1 MLFELDSSAAI
12 GSGTD
17 LPILSRPQ
25 DIGRSAYR
33 DWYLEALKQFV
44 GTCVLAVGMGG
55 PPSVGRGMGRAR
67 SRGRG
72 GRPGGGGRAPQG

>member
-1 MLFELDSSAAI
+1 MGLVLIYGYFPDHR
-12 GSGTD
+12 T
-17 LPILSRPQ
+17 

-44 GTCVLAVGMGG
+44 GRCVLAVGVGG

-72 GRPGGGGRAPQG
+72 GRPGGGGRDPQG